1 MSSDCKIVRGI
12 SLFLCFVGVV
22 SVAAAVIMFLYA
34 PSAGLASEDDVLIA
48 QVSAGVLLAVG
59 LLDLVCGVMGARLS
73 KTPAKLKP
81 FVWAACA
88 VCVVNIVTSS
98 AASPRTPSTW
108 SGSTRSTLRPP
119 LRRSSTRRAPSRP
132 PGTTRQRERAE
143 GRPT

>member
-88 VCVVNIVTSS
+88 VCVVNIVTIIRSVAENS
-98 AASPRTPSTW
+98 LDLVWVNALYAATAFAAIVYAS
-108 SGSTRSTLRPP
+108 
-119 LRRSSTRRAPSRP
+119 RALKAA
-132 PGTTRQRERAE
+132 GDN
-143 GRPT
+143 

>member
-48 QVSAGVLLAVG
+48 QVSAGVLIAVG
-59 LLDLVCGVMGARLS
+59 LLDLVCGIMGAHLS

-88 VCVVNIVTSS
+88 VCVVNIVTIISVAENS
-98 AASPRTPSTW
+98 LDLVWVNALYAATAFAAIVYAS
-108 SGSTRSTLRPP
+108 
-119 LRRSSTRRAPSRP
+119 RALKAV
-132 PGTTRQRERAE
+132 GDN
-143 GRPT
+143 